1 MCIAYA
7 AYKSWVAPV
16 TIEISVT
23 LSPHIANSFGTRL
36 DNGMHED
43 SYSTYGSPWLS
54 IIYAGFLLV
63 EGLAGCGRVRL
74 LDGQP
79 FSRGRSTNPLYDS
92 NVIKRHP
99 RRVKRSELSK
109 LLPRY
114 TMLNMVTLMG
124 KLVKGG
130 AAIAVSPEGDIRLVF
145 NLDRSWI
152 VSTTSTNKDLMS
164 CSRILDRGPTTYP
177 LRSHSQRTQ
186 V

>member
-23 LSPHIANSFGTRL
+23 LSPHIANLSGTRL

-63 EGLAGCGRVRL
+63 EGLARCGRVRL

-79 FSRGRSTNPLYDS
+79 FSRGRSTNPLYGSDA
-92 NVIKRHP
+92 IQRHL
-99 RRVKRSELSK
+99 RRIKRSELSGT
-109 LLPRY
+109 LPNN
-114 TMLNMVTLMG
+114 T
-124 KLVKGG
+124 
-130 AAIAVSPEGDIRLVF
+130 S
-145 NLDRSWI
+145 
-152 VSTTSTNKDLMS
+152 STW
-164 CSRILDRGPTTYP
+164 SR
-177 LRSHSQRTQ
+177 
-186 V
+186 